1 MYLVAPEPA
10 ARKAG
15 GAMTPLDRCRQRM
28 TTTDP
33 TSQDGE
39 NVSDAQRDDL
49 DTDMTDLGSEA
60 GWARLTAP
68 DADGRAHFEV
78 KAEWLRDERGSVE
91 LSTRVGGY
99 DLMTQFDPDDARALA
114 AKLRSA
120 AAFAEE
126 GEDR

>member
-1 MYLVAPEPA
+1 
-10 ARKAG
+10 
-15 GAMTPLDRCRQRM
+15 M

-33 TSQDGE
+33 TPQGGE

-120 AAFAEE
+120 AAYAE